1 MGPLHGPNPQQMP
14 PAPPPPM
21 AEEAQARPEP
31 AKPWQGQSKGAGAI
45 FRPCGPHT
53 LIPLLFTL
61 STYSFNKYCLI
72 KTLEGSSWASP
83 GWENQGRR
91 CWVVPGV
98 AVSKEV
104 KGCGRQCVI
113 SEMGVGGGSPSKVCV
128 GGGKLEPPAHSRSCC
143 PSPGQ
148 GSAICFLGQAPL
160 FPQGLSFPAPASLA
174 SPVTQNLKKAC
185 AWWPLEGSAP
195 CLPGDSEWDM

>member
-1 MGPLHGPNPQQMP
+1 MGAEVVSWGFLGPLHGPNPQQMP

-113 SEMGVGGGSPSKVCV
+113 SEMGVGAGSPPARCVWVGGSWSPLPTPDLAAQAQARALPS
-128 GGGKLEPPAHSRSCC
+128 AFWDR
-143 PSPGQ
+143 
-148 GSAICFLGQAPL
+148 PL
-160 FPQGLSFPAPASLA
+160 FSL
-174 SPVTQNLKKAC
+174 KA
-185 AWWPLEGSAP
+185 
-195 CLPGDSEWDM
+195 